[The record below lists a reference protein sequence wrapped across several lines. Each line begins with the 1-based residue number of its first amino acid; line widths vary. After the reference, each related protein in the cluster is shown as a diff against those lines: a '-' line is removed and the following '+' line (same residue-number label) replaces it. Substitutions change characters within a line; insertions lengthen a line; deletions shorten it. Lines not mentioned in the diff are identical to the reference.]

1 MRRYDDHQAWYLGKK
16 GGTSMGYMSILAA
29 FLMVAELLVVPQLY
43 AEDAGRWEYRKPSA
57 VESGTAILTGEDGGE
72 YSEPSMVENKPV
84 IVADDG
90 GGTDSVG
97 IPNCLINPS
106 LCI

>member
-1 MRRYDDHQAWYLGKK
+1 
-16 GGTSMGYMSILAA
+16 MGYVSILAA
-29 FLMVAELLVVPQLY
+29 FLVVAGLLVVPCL
-43 AEDAGRWEYRKPSA
+43 S
-57 VESGTAILTGEDGGE
+57 TEDGGE
-72 YSEPSMVENKPV
+72 TYYREPSMVETKAV

-97 IPNCLINPS
+97 ILDCLINPW